1 MSMFSVSLALSV
13 SSLVFSMSGP
23 FTTVLFFA
31 MVLCEVGFPGEGER
45 LWSGVVAG
53 VVVKSTTFFSFSG
66 VLILAR
72 EMSTLCL
79 FVVGKMFRLTSS
91 PLPTCSVFSVSES
104 LLSSLLSPILK
115 HNRKEKVSVH
125 YRLSLSDSLTILVF
139 THPLNTRLS
148 KSSDSSK

>member
-45 LWSGVVAG
+45 LWSGVVVG

-115 HNRKEKVSVH
+115 HDRKEKVSVH

-139 THPLNTRLS
+139 THPLNTGLS

>member
-53 VVVKSTTFFSFSG
+53 VVKSTTFFSFSG

-91 PLPTCSVFSVSES
+91 PLPTCSVFPVSDS

-139 THPLNTRLS
+139 THPLNTGLS

>member
-139 THPLNTRLS
+139 THPLNTGLS

>member
-45 LWSGVVAG
+45 LWSGGVAG

-115 HNRKEKVSVH
+115 HDRKEKVSVH

-139 THPLNTRLS
+139 THPLNTGLS

>member
-115 HNRKEKVSVH
+115 HDRKEKVSVH

-139 THPLNTRLS
+139 THPLNTGLS